1 MSYSIIQDVGYYHL
15 SLVEYCRQ
23 LRTMFVA
30 NSTYSISSLF
40 ESTCSSSSSKIFAV
54 CGIVDGY
61 RSFDSGVSG
70 VFAVNIRL
78 DRDISIRVLT
88 LLVVRD
94 VESFSNSRIEWESK
108 STIMSYVSLFRRRWT
123 VLMTLALEYWYYLIY
138 SWRFFVFVSTIFFT
152 TSLLLFFVVEEP
164 CMRLFASSVLDS
176 Y

>member
-23 LRTMFVA
+23 LRTTFVA

-54 CGIVDGY
+54 CGIIVDGY

-78 DRDISIRVLT
+78 DRDISIRALT
-88 LLVVRD
+88 LLVVCD
-94 VESFSNSRIEWESK
+94 VESCSNSRIEWESK
-108 STIMSYVSLFRRRWT
+108 STIMSYVSCRRRWT
-123 VLMTLALEYWYYLIY
+123 VLMTLVLVVLPHIF
-138 SWRFFVFVSTIFFT
+138 WRFLSLLVRY
-152 TSLLLFFVVEEP
+152 SLLLAY
-164 CMRLFASSVLDS
+164 CYSL
-176 Y
+176 